1 MCVCV
6 RLPILRMLIYEGVD
20 PHAGAQYSRYD
31 RNRVESVFKQAMAKE
46 EGIRA
51 KHPKVTTFQMNLA
64 NLNTSGETIAMKHS
78 HNPNMIIAEKIQ
90 KRTPQE
96 RNTEPEIQT
105 AADKYGKTM
114 IRHLEKYPWQK
125 MDLPQTRNQEI
136 GWLIANSMQSQ
147 QFKKQRDHS
156 LGTGPG
162 GQAKKEAYRSSS
174 LAQLSGGNLGVDPA
188 QTSPNNATNK
198 MVSKSSSEP
207 QLPRVIP
214 HLPDEGAR
222 LECRTLNN
230 PRWRKPKSGCPIT
243 DYADA
248 YYACMRHSPFS
259 NLQK

>member
-1 MCVCV
+1 
-6 RLPILRMLIYEGVD
+6 MLIYEGVD
-20 PHAGAQYSRYD
+20 PAGGTQYSRYD

-64 NLNTSGETIAMKHS
+64 NCNTTGETLALKHS
-78 HNPNMIIAEKIQ
+78 HNPNMIIAEKVQ

-125 MDLPQTRNQEI
+125 MDLPQTRAQEI
-136 GWLIANSMQSQ
+136 GWLVASSMQSQ
-147 QFKKQRDHS
+147 QFNKQRSHS
-156 LGTGPG
+156 TGAGLG
-162 GQAKKEAYRSSS
+162 GQAKKEAYRTSS
-174 LAQLSGGNLGVDPA
+174 LAQLSGGNLGVAPSPA
-188 QTSPNNATNK
+188 QTSTNNATNK

-207 QLPRVIP
+207 QLPRMIP

-222 LECRTLNN
+222 PECATLNN
-230 PRWRKPKSGCPIT
+230 PRWRKPKNGCAIT
-243 DYADA
+243 DYADK
-248 YYACMRHSPFS
+248 YYAVMRLSPFAS
-259 NLQK
+259 LDVVAKRAA